1 MCIFVYQ
8 FKNIMKSISKKIQ
21 VIVLALIILG
31 TVAACDWGKSTTII
45 NKTDNL
51 SQKIKY
57 SGKIVFNEQQNGIDH
72 ISDGGYLEFDENG
85 RGFKA
90 KNDTYGKINYE
101 FDGDSKVNT
110 LSDDQKQFVAHAVKA
125 IIKERAKLRPEH
137 K

>member
-1 MCIFVYQ
+1 
-8 FKNIMKSISKKIQ
+8 MKSISKKLQI
-21 VIVLALIILG
+21 IVLALIILG

-57 SGKIVFNEQQNGIDH
+57 SGKIIFNEQQNGIDH

-90 KNDTYGKINYE
+90 KNDAYGKINYE

>member
-1 MCIFVYQ
+1 
-8 FKNIMKSISKKIQ
+8 MKSISKKIQ
-21 VIVLALIILG
+21 IIVLALIILG

-90 KNDTYGKINYE
+90 KNDAMGKINYE

-125 IIKERAKLRPEH
+125 IIKERAKLRPDH